1 MLKLLRSAS
10 PEDLFVQRYDLL
22 LVWALSLTSH
32 NQAQAEDL
40 VHDAFIQFTH
50 RRGDLA
56 AIENTDAYLN
66 RMLRN
71 MYLSQVRR
79 AGLIQDS
86 RFSIADFDSA
96 EMGLRT
102 FRANDQREHLDLQDE
117 LRQIC
122 QYACAR
128 KETSK
133 AGSVLI
139 LRFFHGYYPS
149 EIAQV
154 LHSTRMAVDRWLQI
168 SRREAKAYLV
178 DPGALKFMAAFQAS
192 SLPALGYARTT
203 TELIGELLETIF
215 ASRSGDCL
223 SLAQMRERY
232 REKTTIDG
240 DLLSH
245 VVSCSRCLDAVNGLL
260 GLPLLAERSS
270 DDRLGRDIPPDKPGG
285 GGEGGTGGSIVES
298 KKKYQRRL
306 KEVMEHRPQELR
318 VAVNGFV
325 LGSQQVSSELSKL
338 ALTVNVD
345 EPIGFIEVFS
355 EQGVRLL
362 FFDVD
367 QPTDGSIEQSAGV
380 DFDCGRALDLSLSF
394 RGPWPA
400 VNVSYHDP
408 TFDLVESTAPMD
420 AEVFSEAVIEERD
433 TSFIPTLWSRSGNWI
448 RSLLGALDWRLFL
461 RPGAVTALFALALMA
476 TLVLFYRHAPTSSLS
491 ATNLLERAAAAED
504 LVASNRDQ
512 VLHRTVQLEERLA
525 TGQLLASRRIDI
537 WHSPEKGIT
546 VRRLY
551 NERGSLVA
559 GDWRRADGVQTLYS
573 HGRRPQLQ
581 PAPGRQADGSPI
593 LRFDNVWQV
602 SPTAAEFTSLIQHS
616 EKAHVEQRPGSYVV
630 NYENQEPGASG
641 EGLVKASLTLSR
653 SDLHSTEL
661 TVVLRGDEANPQI
674 REYRFVET
682 SFERRP
688 TSAVAPAVFEP
699 DAELLSSALPNTLGP
714 TPGSMA
720 PTTGPQPPTPVVATP
735 ALEIEVLGL
744 LNVAG
749 AFMGEQLQ
757 VTRTPEGKLLV
768 GGLVDT
774 AQRKAELL
782 RALATVRNNP
792 AVRIEVETA
801 AEAAQ
806 REVPKVPGNVTVDR
820 VEATEGTSP
829 VYADLKKK
837 FSDDDARRFADRVT
851 ARSRQARRHALA
863 LKQLAE
869 RFSLADLRTLP
880 ESDRARWIGLLQEH
894 AGEFQREVQALRGD
908 LEQVFPSL
916 ADGPAGS
923 ATIGSD
929 AEIQEAVRRLYE
941 LSVACDEDVRQS
953 FAVSAQGFSSAS
965 VKTQRFWQSLRAA
978 QTLAAQIRAALKIKI
993 CV

>member
-1 MLKLLRSAS
+1 MLKLLKPAS

-22 LVWALSLTSH
+22 LGWALSLTSH

-168 SRREAKAYLV
+168 SRREAKAYLG
-178 DPGALKFMAAFQAS
+178 DPGALKFMAASQAS
-192 SLPALGYARTT
+192 NLPTLGYARTT

-232 REKTTIDG
+232 QEKTTIDG

-245 VVSCSRCLDAVNGLL
+245 VVSCSRCLDAVNRLL

-270 DDRLGRDIPPDKPGG
+270 DDRLGRDVPPDKSGG

-318 VAVNGFV
+318 IAVNGFV

-408 TFDLVESTAPMD
+408 TFDAVESTAGLD
-420 AEVFSEAVIEERD
+420 AEVFTEALIDGKDAR
-433 TSFIPTLWSRSGNWI
+433 SLPTLWSRPGNWI
-448 RSLLGALDWRLFL
+448 RSMFGVLDWRLFL
-461 RPGAVTALFALALMA
+461 RPGAVTALFALVLM
-476 TLVLFYRHAPTSSLS
+476 TMLVLVYRHVPTPSLS
-491 ATNLLERAAAAED
+491 ATNLLERAVAAED
-504 LVASNRDQ
+504 LVANNRDQ
-512 VLHRTVQLEERLA
+512 VVHRTVQLEERSA
-525 TGQLLASRRIDI
+525 SGQLLASRRIDI
-537 WHSPEKGIT
+537 WHSAEKGIT
-546 VRRLY
+546 VRRLF
-551 NERGSLVA
+551 NERGSLIA
-559 GDWRRADGVQTLYS
+559 GDWRRADGVQTFYS

-581 PAPGRQADGSPI
+581 PAPGKQGGRTPT
-593 LRFDNVWQV
+593 LTFDNVWQV
-602 SPTAAEFTSLIQHS
+602 SPTATEFTSLIQRS
-616 EKAHVEQRPGSYVV
+616 EKARVEQRTGSYVV
-630 NYENQEPGASG
+630 NYENQEPSASG

-653 SDLHSTEL
+653 SDLHATEL
-661 TVVLRGDEANPQI
+661 SIVVRSNEANPQS

-688 TSAVAPAVFEP
+688 TNAVAPAVFEP
-699 DAELLSSALPNTLGP
+699 DAELLSSAPPNTLGP

-735 ALEIEVLGL
+735 ALEVEVLGL
-744 LNVAG
+744 LNGAG
-749 AFMGEQLQ
+749 AFMGEQLT
-757 VTRTPEGKLLV
+757 VNRTPEGKLLV
-768 GGLVDT
+768 AGLVDT
-774 AQRKAELL
+774 AERKAELL
-782 RALATVRNNP
+782 RALAAVRNNP
-792 AVRIEVETA
+792 AVRVEVETA

-806 REVPKVPGNVTVDR
+806 RERPKSPGSITVDR

-829 VYADLKKK
+829 VYAELKKK
-837 FSDDDARRFADRVT
+837 FSDDEARRFADRILSRSLQ
-851 ARSRQARRHALA
+851 ARSHALA
-863 LKQLAE
+863 LKQLAG
-869 RFSLADLRTLP
+869 RFSQTDLQTLSAADRG
-880 ESDRARWIGLLQEH
+880 RWLGLLSDH
-894 AGEFQREVQALRGD
+894 AQAFGREIEFLRRELQL
-908 LEQVFPSL
+908 VFPSVGATPSA
-916 ADGPAGS
+916 ADE
-923 ATIGSD
+923 IVSD
-929 AEIQEAVRRLYE
+929 AQIQEAARRLYE
-941 LSVACDEDVRQS
+941 LSVTCDEALRQS
-953 FAVSAQGFSSAS
+953 FALSTNNTGAAAVNTAQ
-965 VKTQRFWQSLRAA
+965 FWQSLKSAEVLASRIARA
-978 QTLAAQIRAALKIKI
+978 R
-993 CV
+993 

>member
-1 MLKLLRSAS
+1 MLKLLKPAN

-22 LVWALSLTSH
+22 LGWALSLTSH

-178 DPGALKFMAAFQAS
+178 DPRALKFMAVSQAS
-192 SLPALGYARTT
+192 NLPTLGYARTT

-245 VVSCSRCLDAVNGLL
+245 VVSCSRCLDAVNRLL

-270 DDRLGRDIPPDKPGG
+270 DDRLGRDVPPDKSGG
-285 GGEGGTGGSIVES
+285 GSGEGGTGGSIVES

-318 VAVNGFV
+318 IAVNGFV

-408 TFDLVESTAPMD
+408 TFDAVESTAGMD
-420 AEVFSEAVIEERD
+420 AEVFSEALIEAKDAR
-433 TSFIPTLWSRSGNWI
+433 SLPTLWSRSGDWI
-448 RSLLGALDWRLFL
+448 RSLFGALDWRLFL
-461 RPGAVTALFALALMA
+461 RPGAVTALFALVLMA
-476 TLVLFYRHAPTSSLS
+476 MLVFFYRHVPNPSLS
-491 ATNLLERAAAAED
+491 ATSLLERAAAAED
-504 LVASNRDQ
+504 LVANNRDQ
-512 VLHRTVQLEERLA
+512 MSHRTVQLEERSA

-546 VRRLY
+546 ARRLY
-551 NERGSLVA
+551 DERGSLIA

-581 PAPGRQADGSPI
+581 PAPGKQGDRSPI
-593 LRFDNVWQV
+593 LSFDNVWQV
-602 SPTAAEFTSLIQHS
+602 SPTAAEFASLIQHS
-616 EKAHVEQRPGSYVV
+616 EKARVEERSGSFVV
-630 NYENQEPGASG
+630 YYENQESVTSG
-641 EGLVKASLTLSR
+641 RGLVKTSLTLSR

-661 TVVLRGDEANPQI
+661 TVVVRSDEANPQI

-688 TSAVAPAVFEP
+688 TNAVAPAVFEP
-699 DAELLSSALPNTLGP
+699 DAELMSWAPPNTPGP

-735 ALEIEVLGL
+735 ALEVEVLGL
-744 LNVAG
+744 LNGAG
-749 AFMGEQLQ
+749 AFMGEQLR
-757 VTRTPEGKLLV
+757 VTRTSEGKLIV
-768 GGLVDT
+768 AGLVDM
-774 AQRKAELL
+774 AERKAELL

-792 AVRIEVETA
+792 AVRVEVETA

-806 REVPKVPGNVTVDR
+806 RERPKSSGNITVDR

-829 VYADLKKK
+829 VYAELRKK
-837 FSDDDARRFADRVT
+837 FSDDDARRFADRILSRSLQ
-851 ARSRQARRHALA
+851 ARSHALA
-863 LKQLAE
+863 LKQLAG
-869 RFSLADLRTLP
+869 RFSQTDLQTLSAADRERWLALLR
-880 ESDRARWIGLLQEH
+880 DH
-894 AGEFQREVQALRGD
+894 AQAYEREVEVLRRE
-908 LEQVFPSL
+908 LQSVFP
-916 ADGPAGS
+916 AVGATVS
-923 ATIGSD
+923 ATEAMDND
-929 AEIQEAVRRLYE
+929 AQIQQAALRLYE
-941 LSVACDEDVRQS
+941 LSVSCDESLRQS
-953 FAVSAQGFSSAS
+953 FALSANGKGGAAVNTAQ
-965 VKTQRFWQSLRAA
+965 FWQSLKSAEALALRIARA
-978 QTLAAQIRAALKIKI
+978 R
-993 CV
+993 